1 MLIRPDRHIACIV
14 QYHRLHIV
22 YFTVPKKSVA
32 LGLKLPII
40 EGINND
46 KFNYIGDT
54 TISMDG
60 ETDLFEVF
68 LVENPPCANPKV
80 VDGLFEKS
88 FLDTIPT
95 ELNI

>member
-1 MLIRPDRHIACIV
+1 MLIHPDKHIACIV
-14 QYHRLHIV
+14 QDYRLHIV
-22 YFTVPKKSVA
+22 YFTVPKRSIA

-40 EGINND
+40 EGVDNN
-46 KFNYIGDT
+46 KFNYIGDAT
-54 TISMDG
+54 TSINS

-68 LVENPPCANPKV
+68 IVQDPPCADPKIIN
-80 VDGLFEKS
+80 DFFEKS

>member
-1 MLIRPDRHIACIV
+1 MLIRPDRHIACRV
-14 QYHRLHIV
+14 QDYRFHIV
-22 YFTVPKKSVA
+22 YFTVPKRNIA
-32 LGLKLPII
+32 LGLKLPVI
-40 EGINND
+40 EGIDNN

-54 TISMDG
+54 TIPMNS

-68 LVENPPCANPKV
+68 LVENPPCGDPTD

-88 FLDTIPT
+88 FLDTIST

>member
-1 MLIRPDRHIACIV
+1 MLIRPDRHIACRV
-14 QYHRLHIV
+14 QDYRFHIV
-22 YFTVPKKSVA
+22 YFTVPKRSIA
-32 LGLKLPII
+32 LGLKLPVI
-40 EGINND
+40 EEIDNN

-54 TISMDG
+54 TILMNS

-68 LVENPPCANPKV
+68 LVENPPCGDPIV

-88 FLDTIPT
+88 FLDIIPT

>member
-1 MLIRPDRHIACIV
+1 MLIRPDRHIACRV
-14 QYHRLHIV
+14 QDHRLHIV
-22 YFTVPKKSVA
+22 YFTVPKRNIA
-32 LGLKLPII
+32 LGLKLPVI
-40 EGINND
+40 EGVDND

-54 TISMDG
+54 TIPMNS

-68 LVENPPCANPKV
+68 LVENPPCADPKV
-80 VDGLFEKS
+80 VDDLLRKS